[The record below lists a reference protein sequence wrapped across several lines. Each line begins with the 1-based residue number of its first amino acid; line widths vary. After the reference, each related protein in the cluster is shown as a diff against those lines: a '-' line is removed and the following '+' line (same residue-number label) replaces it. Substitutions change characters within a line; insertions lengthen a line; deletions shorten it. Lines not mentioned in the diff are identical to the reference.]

1 MKTNLKLIYQS
12 NILIL
17 ALLGISLIT
26 VSLYLGGKDEMG
38 HLIVTIL
45 AETGGLIL
53 VVGILHLMFEYR
65 MREEMLHEISHTVL
79 SNERIRQNGIVDC
92 YDNSLDLGRFPEHL
106 EQWKKAEHLTIG
118 AHYSEGFFM
127 NYSEIFEE
135 RCKHQR
141 LTTVLLSDPHNLGCE
156 YLKKIDPEV
165 PNIEERVQR
174 VIKLLTEEP
183 NGCKNNMQVFL
194 HPVVLR
200 YLFISTEHCI
210 WFVPMLNS
218 KGRSH
223 VPVIQLRKNSP
234 LFNIFNDD
242 IQRLLEQS
250 KSAVS

>member
-1 MKTNLKLIYQS
+1 MKSKLKLIYQS

-17 ALLGISLIT
+17 AVLGLGLIA
-26 VSLYLGGKDEMG
+26 VSFYLNNEEKEMK
-38 HLIVTIL
+38 HLIGTIL
-45 AETGGLIL
+45 GETGGLFL

-92 YDNSLDLGRFPEHL
+92 YDNSLELGHSPEHL
-106 EQWKKAEHLTIG
+106 EQWKKAEQLIIG
-118 AHYSEGFFM
+118 AHYSEAFFM
-127 NYSEIFEE
+127 NHSEIFEE

-141 LTTVLLSDPHNLGCE
+141 LTTVLLSDPDNFGCD

-165 PNIEERVQR
+165 PNIDERVQR
-174 VIKLLTEEP
+174 VIKLLTEKP
-183 NGCKNNMQVFL
+183 NGCKDNMQIFL

-200 YLFISTEHCI
+200 YLFIKTEHCI

-223 VPVIQLRKNSP
+223 VPVIQLRKKSA
-234 LFNIFNDD
+234 LFEIFNAD

-250 KSAVS
+250 KNTT